1 MTKRLVIIH
10 GRDKKPD
17 RETML
22 RLIKTSLTAG
32 LQRVNESA
40 ANKMLYGDIPIT
52 FVYYG
57 DINNA
62 LLLNEIKKNQKL
74 MKYMKEVDGKW
85 YVKDDYYDLDL
96 QLLIERPTEQLNKK
110 KYLELIQDQKLL
122 SLRDEAAAIVSP
134 FLSLFDMSYDLIR
147 TMLPDL
153 GAYLNSRVVGS
164 EIRERLQ
171 KSLSEALYEN
181 EDVML
186 ISHSMGC
193 MVSYD
198 VLWKFSRMSEYKHLW
213 DRKLNV
219 WLTIGNPL
227 GEPAVKKGLYDSNEP
242 RDGRYPKNIRKWVN
256 VSAVDDYIS
265 HDTTIKDDFHQM
277 VDEKLIKEITDQP
290 LIYNFWKDRF
300 GKCNPHN
307 LFGYL
312 NHPHVASQVANWII
326 DEQSKN
332 DEKQA
337 DDIFP

>member
-22 RLIKTSLTAG
+22 RLVKKSLITG
-32 LQRVNESA
+32 LERVNENA
-40 ANKMLYGDIPIT
+40 AKKVSLEEIPIT

-62 LLLNEIKKNQKL
+62 LLLEKIKENPKL
-74 MKYMKEVDGKW
+74 MERMKEVNGNW
-85 YVKDDYYDLDL
+85 YVQDDYYDHDL
-96 QLLIERPTEQLNKK
+96 QVLIERPTEQLTKK
-110 KYLELIQDQKLL
+110 NYHQLIKDQKLL
-122 SLRDEAAAIVSP
+122 SLVDEAATVVSP

-147 TMLPDL
+147 ALLPDL

-171 KSLSEALYEN
+171 SSLAKALN
-181 EDVML
+181 KDEDIML

-198 VLWKFSRMSEYKHLW
+198 VLWKFSRMSEYRHLW
-213 DRKLNV
+213 GKKINV

-242 RDGRYPKNIRKWVN
+242 RDGRYPKNIKKWIN
-256 VSAVDDYIS
+256 ISAVDDYIA
-265 HDTTIKDDFHQM
+265 HDTSVEDDFDQM
-277 VDEKLIKEITDQP
+277 VNEHLVEKITDES
-290 LIYNFWKDRF
+290 LIYNFWKDQF

-312 NHPHVASQVANWII
+312 NHPHVANQIANWIVAENVS
-326 DEQSKN
+326 DEIY
-332 DEKQA
+332 DEE
-337 DDIFP
+337 ILP

>member
-22 RLIKTSLTAG
+22 RLVKRSLTTG
-32 LQRVNESA
+32 LERVNEHA
-40 ANKMLYGDIPIT
+40 ANKVLHEEIPIT

-62 LLLNEIKKNQKL
+62 LLLEKIKENPKL
-74 MKYMKEVDGKW
+74 MERMKEVNGKW
-85 YVKDDYYDLDL
+85 YVQDDYYDDDL
-96 QLLIERPTEQLNKK
+96 QHLIERPTEQLTKK
-110 KYLELIQDQKLL
+110 NYQQLIEGQKLL
-122 SLRDEAAAIVSP
+122 SLLDEAATVVSP
-134 FLSLFDMSYDLIR
+134 VLSLFDMSYDLIR
-147 TMLPDL
+147 DLLPDL

-164 EIRERLQ
+164 EIRELLQ
-171 KSLSEALYEN
+171 KPLAEALDKD
-181 EDVML
+181 EDIML

-213 DRKLNV
+213 GKKINV

-242 RDGRYPKNIRKWVN
+242 RDGRYPKNIRKWIN
-256 VSAVDDYIS
+256 ISAVDDYIS
-265 HDTTIKDDFHQM
+265 HDTTIQDDFAQM
-277 VDEKLIKEITDQP
+277 LNENLVEKITDES
-290 LIYNFWKDRF
+290 LIYNFWRDQF

-312 NHPHVASQVANWII
+312 NHPHVANQIAKWIVAEDVSHETY
-326 DEQSKN
+326 DE
-332 DEKQA
+332 E
-337 DDIFP
+337 ILP